1 MIHFSHYISGSG
13 TFPPPGHWNDIACDL
28 IIEHNL
34 DELESARTLAVLN
47 IALMDA
53 GISCWDTKYHYCCCA
68 LGWPI
73 RRSPR
78 LSASRLF
85 LPIPRDMQPF
95 PVQLRRSWPAYSL
108 PKKIASCP
116 WPMKR
121 HSRASKEE
129 FITDSITTN
138 VSNLA
143 G

>member
-53 GISCWDTKYHYCCCA
+53 GISCWDTNTITVA
-68 LGWPI
+68 SPLVG
-73 RRSPR
+73 RSGDLHAYRQAAFSFLYPG
-78 LSASRLF
+78 ACNLF
-85 LPIPRDMQPF
+85 RCSFDGPGLHI
-95 PVQLRRSWPAYSL
+95 SL

-129 FITDSITTN
+129 FITDSITTK